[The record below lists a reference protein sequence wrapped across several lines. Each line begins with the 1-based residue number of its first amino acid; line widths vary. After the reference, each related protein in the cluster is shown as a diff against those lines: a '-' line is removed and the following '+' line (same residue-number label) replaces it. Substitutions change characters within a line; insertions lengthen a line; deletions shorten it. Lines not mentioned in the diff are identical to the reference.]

1 MVASIVNCPVCRKVA
16 RRRGSL
22 RPACSVYD
30 IWLATLKQSKARK
43 GLVNQASPADGWALS
58 FKGIETMRKTT
69 CLLFTVLTAALGASP
84 ANETTARLE
93 RSAAVLKALTSS
105 AHGIPPEKLAASD
118 CIAVVPRF
126 KKGAAVVGVGFGK
139 GFISCRTSA
148 GWSAPGSITV
158 ETTSLGV
165 QLGGEEIDL
174 VVLSLDKDRRAKL
187 LSERFTLGS
196 DASAAW
202 GNGKTAHEDPNAKI
216 LVYAR
221 TKGAF
226 AGFGLDGATLK
237 PDDSGNK
244 ALYGRAV
251 TNHDIVEENP
261 SAPPATGPLMAA
273 LPPR

>member
-1 MVASIVNCPVCRKVA
+1 
-16 RRRGSL
+16 
-22 RPACSVYD
+22 
-30 IWLATLKQSKARK
+30 
-43 GLVNQASPADGWALS
+43 
-58 FKGIETMRKTT
+58 MRKTT
-69 CLLFTVLTAALGASP
+69 CLLFTVLTAALCASP
-84 ANETTARLE
+84 ADETAARLE
-93 RSAAVLKALTSS
+93 RSAAVLKTLSSS
-105 AHGIPPEKLAASD
+105 AHGIPSEKLAASD
-118 CIAVVPRF
+118 CIAVVPGF

-139 GFISCRTSA
+139 GFISCRTSG

-165 QLGGEEIDL
+165 QLGGEALNL

-202 GNGKTAHEDPNAKI
+202 GNGKTAHEDPNAKV
-216 LVYAR
+216 LVYAQ

-244 ALYGRAV
+244 ALYGRTV
-251 TNHDIVEENP
+251 TNHDIVETNLSAP
-261 SAPPATGPLMAA
+261 SAASPLIAV
-273 LPPR
+273 LPRQ